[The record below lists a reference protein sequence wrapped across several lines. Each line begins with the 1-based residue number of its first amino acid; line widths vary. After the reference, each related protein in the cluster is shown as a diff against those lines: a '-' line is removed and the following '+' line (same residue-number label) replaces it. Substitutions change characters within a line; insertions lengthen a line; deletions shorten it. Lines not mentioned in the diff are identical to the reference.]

1 MKTDVFSPNQRRII
15 LDSLEADND
24 YSLNNGIL
32 QKILV
37 QFGHGIGMEKTDQE
51 ITWLEEHGLV
61 TVEKLT
67 ESLNV
72 VKLTS
77 KGLDVAHGHDR
88 VDGVE
93 RPGVE

>member
-15 LDSLEADND
+15 LEALEGDND

-37 QFGHGIGMEKTDQE
+37 EFGHGVGREKTDKE
-51 ITWLEEHGLV
+51 IAWLEEKGLV
-61 TVEKLT
+61 TVEELT
-67 ESLNV
+67 DSLNV

-88 VDGVE
+88 IEGVE